1 MLEIL
6 QSIPARQAAD
16 GFFFFFL
23 EFHLEHEKP
32 YWLEAGER
40 TDHQCYNKPLADL
53 EWSCY
58 YF

>member
-16 GFFFFFL
+16 GFFFFFFL

-32 YWLEAGER
+32 YWLEAGEDR
-40 TDHQCYNKPLADL
+40 PPVLQQTF
-53 EWSCY
+53 S
-58 YF
+58 